1 MKSKYLNDQKAN
13 FGNDHSLFAVEA
25 IRDNI
30 TLTAED
36 SGKFYTVA
44 NATGGATVV
53 TLPSPTAGI
62 RYDFAVVEDT
72 PGDTVTITATGALIY
87 GRVLEG
93 EVDTSDDAPGS
104 SAATGQ
110 TSFVITAAANRGD
123 SFRLVCDGTYWYAQ
137 GVSALDGSFTVA

>member
-25 IRDNI
+25 ITDNI

-93 EVDTSDDAPGS
+93 EVDTTNDGPY
-104 SAATGQ
+104 SAGCTTITFADGVAVQGDFIDIWCDGENYYVSGQ
-110 TSFVITAAANRGD
+110 TKA
-123 SFRLVCDGTYWYAQ
+123 DG
-137 GVSALDGSFTVA
+137 GISVA

>member
-1 MKSKYLNDQKAN
+1 MKSKYQNDQKAN
-13 FGNDHSLFAVEA
+13 FGNEFSLFAVEA
-25 IRDNI
+25 ITDDI

-44 NATGGATVV
+44 NATGGDTVV
-53 TLPSPTAGI
+53 TIPSPTAGI

-93 EVDTSDDAPGS
+93 EVDTDDDAAGS
-104 SAATGQ
+104 SGATGQ